1 MVGGLNVPVLAFAA
15 VPQFT
20 GEDVVNIGPLPRSL
34 AGRGEVSV
42 VLTFDGKPTNLV
54 TVNFR

>member
-1 MVGGLNVPVLAFAA
+1 MAVVNVFGTAA
-15 VPQFT
+15 VPQYT

-42 VLTFDGKPTNLV
+42 VLTFDGKPTNSV
-54 TVNFR
+54 TVSVR